1 MTLKQLEAFYWA
13 ATCRNFAV
21 AAQRLNLSLSSLSK
35 RLAELETS
43 LGQPLFDRAGHR
55 AVLTAAGQ
63 RLLPQAHG
71 LLVAAEALRADMT
84 PAPVELRG
92 RCRFGV
98 GELSALTWLPR
109 FVKALG
115 VRHPGLAVEPVVGV
129 GAALERLLAQG
140 DLDFAVIAGR
150 SSHSGIA
157 SQPVAEA
164 AFVWC
169 AAPEVLPAGTR
180 LDAAV
185 FARWPLVSQ
194 PAGAGTTRLI
204 DDWLRAQRVPEV
216 RRIDCNAWG
225 AVAGMLVEGLGVG
238 ILPEPWARARAT
250 EGRLVLPTARPAL
263 AGLPYAVHWRR
274 DDTRPLI
281 AALQAE
287 VATAVDFAAAR
298 Y

>member
-21 AAQRLNLSLSSLSK
+21 AAQRVNLSLSSLSK
-35 RLAELETS
+35 RIAELEAS
-43 LGQPLFDRAGHR
+43 LGQTLFDRAGHR
-55 AVLTAAGQ
+55 AVLTEAGE
-63 RLLPQAHG
+63 RLVPQAHS
-71 LLVAAEALRADMT
+71 LLAAAEALRAGMAPG
-84 PAPVELRG
+84 PAELRG

-109 FVKALG
+109 FIKALG
-115 VRHPGLAVEPVVGV
+115 TRHPGLAIEPVVGV
-129 GAALERLLAQG
+129 GAELEQALAHG
-140 DLDFAVIAGR
+140 DLDVAVIAGR

-169 AAPEVLPAGTR
+169 AAHEVLPTGAR

-238 ILPEPWARARAT
+238 ILPEPWARALAA
-250 EGRLVLPTARPAL
+250 EGRLVLPAARPTL
-263 AGLPYAVHWRR
+263 AGLPYALHWRR

-281 AALQAE
+281 AALQAD

>member
-21 AAQRLNLSLSSLSK
+21 AAQRVNLSLSSLSK
-35 RLAELETS
+35 RIAELEAS
-43 LGQPLFDRAGHR
+43 LGQTLFDRAGHR
-55 AVLTAAGQ
+55 AVLTEAGQ
-63 RLLPQAHG
+63 RLVPQAHS
-71 LLVAAEALRADMT
+71 LLAAAEALRVGMA
-84 PAPVELRG
+84 PAPAELRG

-115 VRHPGLAVEPVVGV
+115 TRHPGLAVEPVVGV
-129 GAALERLLAQG
+129 GAALERQLVQG
-140 DLDFAVIAGR
+140 DLDVAVIAGR

-169 AAPEVLPAGTR
+169 AAPEVLPPGER

-238 ILPEPWARARAT
+238 ILPEPWARTLAA
-250 EGRLVLPTARPAL
+250 EGRLVLPAARPAL

-281 AALQAE
+281 PALQAE

>member
-21 AAQRLNLSLSSLSK
+21 AAQRVNLSLSSLSK
-35 RLAELETS
+35 RIAELETS
-43 LGQPLFDRAGHR
+43 LGQALFDRAGHR
-55 AVLTAAGQ
+55 AVLTEAGQ
-63 RLLPQAHG
+63 RLVPQAQA
-71 LLVAAEALRADMT
+71 LLAAAESLRAVMA
-84 PAPVELRG
+84 PAPAELRG

-109 FVKALG
+109 FVKALRG
-115 VRHPGLAVEPVVGV
+115 QHPALSVEPVVSV
-129 GAALERLLAQG
+129 GAALERALAQG

-169 AAPEVLPAGTR
+169 AAPEVLPAGTP
-180 LDAAV
+180 LDAES

-204 DDWLRAQRVPEV
+204 DDWLRARRVPEV

-225 AVAGMLVEGLGVG
+225 AVAGMLIEGLGIG
-238 ILPEPWARARAT
+238 ILPEPWARALAG
-250 EGRLVLPTARPAL
+250 EGRLVLPAAQPPLTRL
-263 AGLPYAVHWRR
+263 AYAFHWRR
-274 DDTRPLI
+274 DDARPLI
-281 AALQAE
+281 AMMQGE
-287 VATAVDFAAAR
+287 VLAAADFSVAR

>member
-21 AAQRLNLSLSSLSK
+21 AAQRVNLSLSSLSK
-35 RLAELETS
+35 RIAELEAS
-43 LGQPLFDRAGHR
+43 LGQALFDRAGHR
-55 AVLTAAGQ
+55 AVLTEAGE
-63 RLLPQAHG
+63 RLVPQAYS
-71 LLVAAEALRADMT
+71 LLAAAEALRAGMA
-84 PAPVELRG
+84 PAPAELRG

-109 FVKALG
+109 FVKTLG
-115 VRHPGLAVEPVVGV
+115 TRHPGLVVEPVVSV
-129 GAALERLLAQG
+129 GAALERQLAQG
-140 DLDFAVIAGR
+140 DLDVAVIAGR

-169 AAPEVLPAGTR
+169 AAPEVLPAGAR

-238 ILPEPWARARAT
+238 ILPEPWARALAA
-250 EGRLVLPTARPAL
+250 EGRLVLPAARPAL
-263 AGLPYAVHWRR
+263 AGLPYALHWRR

-281 AALQAE
+281 AALQAD

>member
-169 AAPEVLPAGTR
+169 AAPEVLPAGAR

-238 ILPEPWARARAT
+238 ILPEPWARARAA
-250 EGRLVLPTARPAL
+250 EGRLVLPAARPAL

>member
-250 EGRLVLPTARPAL
+250 EGRLVLPTAWPAL

-281 AALQAE
+281 ATMQTE
-287 VATAVDFAAAR
+287 VAAAVDFAAAR